1 MLKTSPGGQS
11 GPSALGSF
19 EKRLTGREPD
29 DSLIPAP
36 VRRAARLMLAGGGL
50 TALVGAFLVAATIAD
65 KNALTD
71 SNGQKVTSGQI
82 SGDIAWIVIE
92 YVIIVAMWVLMARYN
107 RAGRAWARIVAS
119 VFAAISTY
127 DTFGLVNSLTK
138 GEAITVIGYVY
149 IISSIAVWALGV
161 VAIAMVWR
169 SESSAYFKS
178 RSAIAR

>member
-11 GPSALGSF
+11 GPSALSSF

-29 DSLIPAP
+29 DSVIPAS

-50 TALVGAFLVAATIAD
+50 TALVGVFLVVATIAD
-65 KNALTD
+65 RSSLTNSD
-71 SNGQKVTSGQI
+71 AQFT
-82 SGDIAWIVIE
+82 GDIAWIIVE
-92 YVIIVAMWVLMARYN
+92 YVIIVTMWVLMARYN

-119 VFAAISTY
+119 VFAAISTF

-138 GEAITVIGYVY
+138 GESITVIGYVY

-169 SESSAYFKS
+169 SESGAYFKA
-178 RSAIAR
+178 RSAATR

>member
-11 GPSALGSF
+11 GPSALGSL

-29 DSLIPAP
+29 DSMIPP
-36 VRRAARLMLAGGGL
+36 SVRRAARLMLAGGGL
-50 TALVGAFLVAATIAD
+50 TALVGIFLVVATIAD
-65 KNALTD
+65 RSSLTNSNA
-71 SNGQKVTSGQI
+71 QF
-82 SGDIAWIVIE
+82 SGDIAGIIVE
-92 YVIIVAMWVLMARYN
+92 YVIIIAMWVLMARYN

-138 GEAITVIGYVY
+138 GESITVIGYVY

-161 VAIAMVWR
+161 VSIAMVWR
-169 SESSAYFKS
+169 SESSAYFKA
-178 RSAIAR
+178 RSAVAR